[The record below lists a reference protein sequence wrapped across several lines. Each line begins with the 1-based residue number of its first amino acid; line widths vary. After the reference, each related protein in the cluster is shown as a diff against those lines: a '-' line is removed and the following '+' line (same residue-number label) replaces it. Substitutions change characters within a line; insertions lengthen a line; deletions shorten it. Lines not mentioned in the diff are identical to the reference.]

1 MMCVIAATLSFA
13 VPHHSLAPA
22 SVRHRSPAP
31 RLSDPPSAPLGHVFV
46 LHADLRSL
54 LTDATLYPTTDP
66 VDSGWFPNAQRQN
79 DPPPLPPFT
88 SRQRVHQLPG
98 TPAGAPL
105 VFLANVDGRLEP
117 QRDCEPFTGRPPL
130 DWFVDAAR
138 QFLQLAAASVGE
150 EGTRARCRRAQPLLA
165 LPVVGTGNGGARTAS
180 GRMISR
186 LLEVLYDFTAV
197 HDIDVALVVKGERR
211 FSAAQALRRQMAPAW
226 EDTLGARLCGAAL
239 ELAQRATA
247 DELALFIGAG
257 VSVGAGLP
265 AWQELLTS
273 LAERDD
279 VPLGPGEA
287 VVTTNYD
294 ELFEAAWRGAASD
307 FKVLPYEAD
316 ARSRFVLKLHG
327 DLRRPQDIVLTR
339 AQLSGAREQ
348 RAALSGVVQGP
359 LMTKHLCS
367 ASAPLDTPQVVQG
380 LLMTKHLCFVGFS
393 LQDPNFSEVAETV
406 RATLTG
412 DSSTASRNLFG
423 SLLSLHNRPLPG
435 LRQPFLAE
443 LWPDVQQV
451 PMDMADASGP
461 DRLSSAQCAR
471 RLDIFLDKVSLDAS
485 TPTRHLLD
493 PNFSGVFD
501 KQQRELREAL
511 LLFEAELASRPDARA
526 AAGFEAVSALLR
538 GLGLPADS
546 PALAE
551 PDVLQPDEEGGNG

>member
-1 MMCVIAATLSFA
+1 
-13 VPHHSLAPA
+13 
-22 SVRHRSPAP
+22 
-31 RLSDPPSAPLGHVFV
+31 
-46 LHADLRSL
+46 
-54 LTDATLYPTTDP
+54 
-66 VDSGWFPNAQRQN
+66 
-79 DPPPLPPFT
+79 
-88 SRQRVHQLPG
+88 
-98 TPAGAPL
+98 
-105 VFLANVDGRLEP
+105 
-117 QRDCEPFTGRPPL
+117 
-130 DWFVDAAR
+130 
-138 QFLQLAAASVGE
+138 
-150 EGTRARCRRAQPLLA
+150 
-165 LPVVGTGNGGARTAS
+165 
-180 GRMISR
+180 
-186 LLEVLYDFTAV
+186 
-197 HDIDVALVVKGERR
+197 
-211 FSAAQALRRQMAPAW
+211 MAPAW

-279 VPLGPGEA
+279 VPLGPGEVLQLKRLDLPDQASVLCSRLGAAELSSGRRRSRGAPALSTGAAGPAMKAGEAALQRLVAEELSAELHSLAHGLLAGLPVEA

-423 SLLSLHNRPLPG
+423 SLLSLHNRP
-435 LRQPFLAE
+435 FLAE